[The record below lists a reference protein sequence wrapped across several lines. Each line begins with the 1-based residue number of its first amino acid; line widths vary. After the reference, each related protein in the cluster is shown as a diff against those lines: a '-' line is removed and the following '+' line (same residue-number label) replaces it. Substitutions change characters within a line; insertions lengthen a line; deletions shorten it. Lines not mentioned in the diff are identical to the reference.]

1 MRVAVVGAGLGGV
14 SVAVGLHRAGH
25 EVTLYERGAELR
37 EAGTG
42 VVIMPNGARAL
53 DALGLGDDLRGQAV
67 RATSGGLRDWRGRAL
82 LVADAVQA
90 QRSVGAAHVVSRAG
104 LHRALRAPL
113 PTALL
118 RTGTPV
124 RRLEPHGN
132 EVAVVTEGHRVTR
145 ADAVI
150 VADGIGSG
158 LRGQL
163 FPDHPGLRQVGRLDL
178 RGVLPTPAG
187 LDVSELLASIM
198 VDRRTGAVFGL
209 FPLGESDLY
218 WFTDSA
224 LAGPPPAA
232 QEARRQ
238 VLSLMADWHPAVP
251 ALIEATPPTDVH
263 VDAIARLAEPLPS
276 FAVGRVALLGDA
288 AHAMTPDLGQGA
300 SQAFEDAAALTRHL
314 ADARPVDVPDRLRRY
329 DAERRPRT
337 SRLMAAASRQSR
349 MTSRTGGAAWLRD
362 ALLRAVPPQLAT
374 RLLAATWRAQ

>member
-42 VVIMPNGARAL
+42 VVLMPNGVRAL
-53 DALGLGDDLRGQAV
+53 DDLGLGDYVRGQAMHA
-67 RATSGGLRDWRGRAL
+67 ATGGLRDWRGRPL

-90 QRSVGAAHVVSRAG
+90 QQTVGTAHVVRRTQ

-113 PTALL
+113 PAELVRTA
-118 RTGTPV
+118 TPV
-124 RRLEPHGN
+124 ERLEPDQTG
-132 EVAVVTEGHRVTR
+132 VVVISNGQPVTT

-150 VADGIGSG
+150 VADGIGSS
-158 LRGQL
+158 LRSQL
-163 FPDHPGLRQVGRLDL
+163 FPDHPGVRQVGRLDL
-178 RGVLPTPAG
+178 RGTLPTTAG
-187 LDVSELLASIM
+187 LDVTELLASIM
-198 VDRRTGAVFGL
+198 IDRRTGSMFGL

-224 LAGPPPAA
+224 LAAAPPAA
-232 QEARRQ
+232 HEARQ
-238 VLSLMADWHPAVP
+238 QTLSLMADWHPAVP
-251 ALIEATPPTDVH
+251 ALIEATPATDIY
-263 VDAIARLAEPLPS
+263 VDAIARLAKPLPS
-276 FAVGRVALLGDA
+276 FAVARIALLGDA

-314 ADARPVDVPDRLRRY
+314 ADADPADVTARLLRY

-337 SRLMAAASRQSR
+337 SRLMEAASRQSR
-349 MTSRTGGAAWLRD
+349 LTSRTGGIAWLRD
-362 ALLRAVPPQLAT
+362 TLLRAIPARLAT
-374 RLLAATWRAQ
+374 RLLAATWQAQ